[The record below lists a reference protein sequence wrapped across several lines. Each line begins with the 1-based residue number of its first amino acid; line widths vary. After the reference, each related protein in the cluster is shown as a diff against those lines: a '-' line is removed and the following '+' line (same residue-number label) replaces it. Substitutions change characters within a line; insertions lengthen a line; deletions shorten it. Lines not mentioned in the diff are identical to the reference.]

1 MHRAMEWGQGNFA
14 DEVARIRASGVVG
27 HSGRLR
33 ELFDFLAGRG
43 SEGEPATQAEI
54 AETVFG
60 QAQTEIDDATARVYI
75 HRLRKRLDQFYKGHD
90 GAAAR
95 LVIPPGAYALRM
107 EHGEAL
113 TAMAPPRRT
122 RLRPRAAVVALAVAL
137 ALVGAFFAG
146 RNVKTGAEAPDANAI
161 WRPFIESNRPL
172 VIAVGDYY
180 IFGQEAHDR
189 PEVERM
195 VRDFSI
201 NSKTDLAR
209 AQAAEPAK
217 YGTSED
223 MGLSYLPVSSAFALR
238 SLMPVLAQ
246 RGKHVTVMP
255 ASQIDSDVFR
265 TSDVIYVGL
274 ISGMGMIQ
282 DVAFTDSNYAVG
294 ESYDELVDMVSG
306 RRFVSGEAFA
316 MPTANY
322 YQDYGYIA
330 RFRQPGGA
338 LVGVVAGER
347 DTGLRGIAPV
357 AAGKLPDS
365 LAQSAKGG
373 SFEALYQITGQQGAD
388 LGEKLVEVR
397 KRP

>member
-1 MHRAMEWGQGNFA
+1 MDGVQAGFA
-14 DEVARIRASGVVG
+14 DEVARLRGSGVVG

-33 ELFDFLAGRG
+33 DLFDFLAARG
-43 SEGEPATQAEI
+43 PEGEPATQADI

-60 QAQTEIDDATARVYI
+60 QQQTEVDDATARVYI
-75 HRLRKRLDQFYKGHD
+75 HRLRKRLDQFYRGHD
-90 GAAAR
+90 AEAAR
-95 LVIPPGAYALRM
+95 LVIPAGAYALRY
-107 EHGEAL
+107 EQGEA
-113 TAMAPPRRT
+113 TAAKAMPS
-122 RLRPRAAVVALAVAL
+122 RLRRLRVPLVPLGVAVAL
-137 ALVGAFFAG
+137 ALIAAFLAG
-146 RNVKTGAEAPDANAI
+146 SSLRRGAEAPEINPI
-161 WRPFIESNRPL
+161 WRPFVESDRPL

-180 IFGQEAHDR
+180 IYGQEAPNR

-209 AQAAEPAK
+209 AQASDPAR
-217 YGTSED
+217 YGDSAD

-246 RGKHVTVMP
+246 RGKQVSVMP

-294 ESYDELVDMVSG
+294 ETYDELVDMESG
-306 RRFVSGEAFA
+306 RRFASGEAFA
-316 MPTANY
+316 LPTANY

-338 LVGVVAGER
+338 LIGVVAGER
-347 DTGLRGIAPV
+347 DTGLRGVAP
-357 AAGKLPDS
+357 AAVGKLPD
-365 LAQSAKGG
+365 AVAARARNG

-397 KRP
+397 QRP

>member
-1 MHRAMEWGQGNFA
+1 MDGAHPGFA
-14 DEVARIRASGVVG
+14 DEVVRLRGSGAVG
-27 HSGRLR
+27 HAGRLR
-33 ELFDFLAGRG
+33 DLFDFLAERG
-43 SEGEPATQAEI
+43 PEGEPATQAEI
-54 AETVFG
+54 AEQVFG
-60 QAQTEIDDATARVYI
+60 QQQTEVDDATARVYI
-75 HRLRKRLDQFYKGHD
+75 HRLRKRLDQFYRGHD
-90 GAAAR
+90 AQAAR
-95 LVIPPGAYALRM
+95 LVIPAGAYALRY
-107 EHGEAL
+107 ERGAAQAPAGPRAWL
-113 TAMAPPRRT
+113 RRLRVPLAPGIAMA
-122 RLRPRAAVVALAVAL
+122 LAIL
-137 ALVGAFFAG
+137 AAFFAG
-146 RNVKTGAEAPDANAI
+146 SSLRHEVETPEVNPI
-161 WRPFIESNRPL
+161 WRPFVESGRPL

-180 IFGQEAHDR
+180 IYGQEAPDR

-209 AQAAEPAK
+209 AQASDPSR
-217 YGTSED
+217 YGNSAD

-238 SLMPVLAQ
+238 ALMPVLAQ
-246 RGKHVTVMP
+246 KGKQVSVMP

-294 ESYDELVDMVSG
+294 ETYDELVDMESG
-306 RRFVSGEAFA
+306 RRFASGEAFA
-316 MPTANY
+316 LPTANY

-338 LVGVVAGER
+338 LIGVVAGER
-347 DTGLRGIAPV
+347 DTGLRGVAPV
-357 AAGKLPDS
+357 AVGKLPAAVAS
-365 LAQSAKGG
+365 HAKSG

-397 KRP
+397 PRP

>member
-1 MHRAMEWGQGNFA
+1 MEGAHPGFA
-14 DEVARIRASGVVG
+14 DEVARLRGSGSVG

-33 ELFDFLAGRG
+33 DLFDFLAERG
-43 SEGEPATQAEI
+43 PEGEPATQAEI

-60 QAQTEIDDATARVYI
+60 QQQTEVDDATARVYI
-75 HRLRKRLDQFYKGHD
+75 HRLRKRLDQFYRGHD
-90 GAAAR
+90 AEAAR
-95 LVIPPGAYALRM
+95 LVIPAGAYALRYERGGAQ
-107 EHGEAL
+107 EHVA
-113 TAMAPPRRT
+113 APAWPRRLRV
-122 RLRPRAAVVALAVAL
+122 RLVPAIAIGL
-137 ALVGAFFAG
+137 ALVTAFFAG
-146 RNVKTGAEAPDANAI
+146 GSLQREEEAPAVNPI
-161 WRPFIESNRPL
+161 WRPFVESRRPL

-180 IFGQEAHDR
+180 IYGQEAPDR

-209 AQAAEPAK
+209 AQVSDPSR
-217 YGTSED
+217 YGNSAD

-238 SLMPVLAQ
+238 ALMPVLAQ
-246 RGKHVTVMP
+246 KGKQVSVMP

-294 ESYDELVDMVSG
+294 ETYDELVDMESG
-306 RRFVSGEAFA
+306 RRFASGEAFA
-316 MPTANY
+316 LPTANY

-338 LVGVVAGER
+338 LIGVVAGER
-347 DTGLRGIAPV
+347 DTGLRGVAPV
-357 AAGKLPDS
+357 AVGKLPAPVAS
-365 LAQSAKGG
+365 RAKSG

-397 KRP
+397 QRP